1 LVKKRRRNLVAELKA
16 RGIQELKGLQDL
28 DEVISRTQYDHDA
41 LLEEVSN
48 LQASLATAKAEASH
62 LQG

>member
-1 LVKKRRRNLVAELKA
+1 LAKRLRRNLVAELKA
-16 RGIQELKGLQDL
+16 LGIQKLKGLQDL
-28 DEVISRTQYDHDA
+28 DEVISRTLYDRDA

-48 LQASLATAKAEASH
+48 LQASLATAKAMAFH